1 MPTTFLPPFRDR
13 WNDRVLGFP
22 MIDTFV
28 QPVKYSGGRWTPPG
42 FPGVLLNPACR
53 QQLPQYIGEPRGRP
67 LRPSPFDDIVHS
79 SPDGGE
85 LAEWRAPSYNLP
97 EGGSN
102 ISVGR
107 GTNLPR
113 GLSFRSHTYL
123 CSWMGVVSV
132 TRL

>member
-1 MPTTFLPPFRDR
+1 MPTTFLPPFRD
-13 WNDRVLGFP
+13 WWHDRVLRFP
-22 MIDTFV
+22 MIDTFL
-28 QPVKYSGGRWTPPG
+28 QPVKHSRGGWTPPR
-42 FPGVLLNPACR
+42 FPGVFLNPAR
-53 QQLPQYIGEPRGRP
+53 HQQLPQHIGKPRGWP

-79 SPDGGE
+79 SPDVGE

-97 EGGSN
+97 EGRSS